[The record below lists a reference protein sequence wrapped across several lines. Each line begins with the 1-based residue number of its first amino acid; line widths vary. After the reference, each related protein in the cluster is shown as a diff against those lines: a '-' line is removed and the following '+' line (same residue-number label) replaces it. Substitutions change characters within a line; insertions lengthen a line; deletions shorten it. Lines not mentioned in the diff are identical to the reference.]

1 MPLNKFTNDFNVCA
15 RGTTNGGARMV
26 TCIKNM
32 ILLEEE
38 ELSPNPTKK
47 KLHLLTIEEKGP

>member
-26 TCIKNM
+26 TCIKDM
-32 ILLEEE
+32 IPLEE

-47 KLHLLTIEEKGP
+47 KKLHLLTTEEKGP